1 MDADK
6 YWLIKDFIGE
16 NKVLFRIP
24 VYQRNYDWS
33 EANCTRL
40 LDDIKHI
47 LDTGTKHFLG
57 TIVFMASKDNGFS
70 LSEYIIIDGQQ
81 RLTTMMLFL
90 KALCDLAEKN
100 ETEIAEEIK
109 EDFLHNK
116 HCKEE
121 DKIKQRHMKDLK
133 DGLKMDFHAIRFLRL
148 WKNYR

>member
-24 VYQRNYDWS
+24 VYQRNYDWAES
-33 EANCTRL
+33 NCTRL

-90 KALCDLAEKN
+90 
-100 ETEIAEEIK
+100 
-109 EDFLHNK
+109 
-116 HCKEE
+116 
-121 DKIKQRHMKDLK
+121 
-133 DGLKMDFHAIRFLRL
+133 
-148 WKNYR
+148 